1 MAAAVVGSVTLCGRC
16 KIAGGSIKQQ
26 RCGDARFSRL
36 KQHAGRAENPRKSL
50 EATIALAR
58 SPRGIN
64 DASLHLEGAF
74 GQSRDDEVLHF
85 GELQRA
91 DPLRDTGHHQ
101 GCCAVDAR
109 LAGEDEIKWVIS
121 RPDPA
126 DRRYRPASGR
136 QYVAAGEHTI
146 GEVPGLIVA
155 NGALLARL

>member
-1 MAAAVVGSVTLCGRC
+1 VAAAVVGFVTLCGRS

-26 RCGDARFSRL
+26 RCGDARFFRL
-36 KQHAGRAENPRKSL
+36 KQHAGRAGNRRKSL
-50 EATIALAR
+50 EATIALAT

-91 DPLRDTGHHQ
+91 DQLRDTGHQ
-101 GCCAVDAR
+101 GCCAVDAW

-121 RPDPA
+121 CPDPA
-126 DRRYRPASGR
+126 DRRYRPASGG
-136 QYVAAGEHTI
+136 QYVAAGENAI

-155 NGALLARL
+155 NGALLVRL